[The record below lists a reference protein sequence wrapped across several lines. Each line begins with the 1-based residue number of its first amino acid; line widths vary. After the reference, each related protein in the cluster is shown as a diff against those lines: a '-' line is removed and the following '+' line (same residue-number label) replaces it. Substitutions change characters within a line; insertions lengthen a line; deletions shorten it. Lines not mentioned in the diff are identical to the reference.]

1 MDTSQSSSSP
11 NNKFL
16 INVITSQGGGGHT
29 LVHERYNA
37 DWVQHKEVGL
47 VIRSFRNIAQAV
59 EKFLQP
65 ENFARYRANVAA
77 HDNRAVFEI
86 SDNLQ
91 KILAT
96 SYKITLPEPLN

>member
-1 MDTSQSSSSP
+1 
-11 NNKFL
+11 
-16 INVITSQGGGGHT
+16 
-29 LVHERYNA
+29 A
-37 DWVQHKEVGL
+37 DWVEEKEVGL
-47 VIRSFRNIAQAV
+47 VVRNFRNIDRAV

-77 HDNRAVFEI
+77 VNNQSVFEI

-96 SYKITLPEPLN
+96 TYKTTEIAPVEYR